1 MLIPYLLWCSLGLLT
16 PLPQEVVH
24 TVTFL
29 VTAPENTTEI
39 VLVGNLL
46 SLGNWNPER
55 GRKMFSLEKGKFQLS
70 LSLPERTIIEYKP
83 TRGSWETEVLNEA
96 GGIPGNYQ
104 ILVRRDTTITHIV
117 PRWKDTR
124 QGPVSGITGTVRYHQ
139 QFYSPQLYNQRDL
152 AVWLPPSYD
161 TEPHRRYPVLY
172 VQDGQNLFTP
182 FTAFQ
187 GQERHL
193 DEVAT
198 ELIKQNRIKEIII
211 VGIYNTNQGAAEF
224 APNKL
229 GDAYS
234 DFLIT
239 TVKPFIDATYRTR
252 PGRGVFPGEINRF

>member
-1 MLIPYLLWCSLGLLT
+1 MKQVVFQVTIKSWSEGIRLSPISCQDGKTLARDRSVA
-16 PLPQEVVH
+16 LPVRS
-24 TVTFL
+24 
-29 VTAPENTTEI
+29 ATT
-39 VLVGNLL
+39 N
-46 SLGNWNPER
+46 
-55 GRKMFSLEKGKFQLS
+55 K
-70 LSLPERTIIEYKP
+70 
-83 TRGSWETEVLNEA
+83 
-96 GGIPGNYQ
+96 
-104 ILVRRDTTITHIV
+104 
-117 PRWKDTR
+117 
-124 QGPVSGITGTVRYHQ
+124 
-139 QFYSPQLYNQRDL
+139 FYSPQLYNQRDL

-211 VGIYNTNQGAAEF
+211 VGIYNTNQGAAEY

-252 PGRGVFPGEINRF
+252 PGREDTAVMGSSLGGLIAFDLVWFHPQVFSMAGCLSPAFLVDNNDIVNKVRHAPHTTSNWSS